1 MACKH
6 CHDEHHEHTH
16 EHEHN
21 HEHNHEHHEE
31 NNSNLEKYLLG
42 VSIALTV
49 IAFVTELLGAAP
61 IITSIIAAFAIVLSG
76 YEVFLEGVRSVIN
89 RKIDETTLMSVA
101 VIAAFCLG
109 EFVEGALVTVLFGI
123 GELLEDFAVDKSR
136 DRIMK
141 LADIQP
147 DKANVIINN
156 KETAVRAEDV
166 AVDTEIIIKPHE
178 RVPLDCVITE
188 GSSALD
194 ASAITGESMPVEKT
208 VGGELLSG
216 MINGDSLIKA
226 KVTKSYGDSTASRI
240 IKLVEEASAV
250 KSRSEKMISRFAR
263 IYTPIVMVLAVL
275 IAFVPPFFLGNL
287 SVWIYRGLVCL
298 VASCPCAIVISV
310 PLAYFSGIGVASKY
324 GALIKGGKYLEVLA
338 KADTIAFD
346 KTGTLTEGKLKLD
359 KIIPFKNYTSDAIL
373 AVAASVERHSTHPIA
388 KAIVSAYDG
397 NLLPMT
403 DYSERSGE
411 GVTALFKGK
420 RVSCTSGRTPN
431 GKSSGVY
438 LSIEGKKIGELI
450 LSDKTRDEAADVLE
464 GLRKLGVKR
473 EVLLTGDN
481 EKHAKQTAKPLKLDE
496 VYPSLLP
503 SDKLSIA
510 QELKE
515 NSSGVCFVGDGINDA
530 PVLAAVDCG
539 FAMGLGSD
547 AAIASADAVLSSGN
561 LKPLTHAFRI
571 AKSTVMT
578 AKANIA
584 FSLTVKAAVII
595 LAALGFAPIWLGV
608 LADTGVCMLCV
619 LNSVRLLTK

>member
-275 IAFVPPFFLGNL
+275 IAFVPPIFLGNL

-359 KIIPFKNYTSDAIL
+359 KIIPGLQVFSLYEKINSCFKNKLSSFL
-373 AVAASVERHSTHPIA
+373 AVFMIGLIA
-388 KAIVSAYDG
+388 V
-397 NLLPMT
+397 
-403 DYSERSGE
+403 
-411 GVTALFKGK
+411 
-420 RVSCTSGRTPN
+420 
-431 GKSSGVY
+431 
-438 LSIEGKKIGELI
+438 KKIV
-450 LSDKTRDEAADVLE
+450 KH
-464 GLRKLGVKR
+464 KLG
-473 EVLLTGDN
+473 
-481 EKHAKQTAKPLKLDE
+481 
-496 VYPSLLP
+496 
-503 SDKLSIA
+503 
-510 QELKE
+510 
-515 NSSGVCFVGDGINDA
+515 
-530 PVLAAVDCG
+530 
-539 FAMGLGSD
+539 
-547 AAIASADAVLSSGN
+547 
-561 LKPLTHAFRI
+561 
-571 AKSTVMT
+571 
-578 AKANIA
+578 
-584 FSLTVKAAVII
+584 FS
-595 LAALGFAPIWLGV
+595 
-608 LADTGVCMLCV
+608 
-619 LNSVRLLTK
+619 